1 MSCVP
6 NVGTLKGANRFDLAM
21 LSIRKHD
28 VVNVSAARSALRQ
41 TIKGET
47 MQKRKLGNSNLEVS
61 ALGLGCM
68 GMSFSYGPPK
78 DKQEMTSLL
87 HAAVER
93 GVTFFDTAEVYGPYL
108 NEELVGEA
116 LAPFRG
122 QVVIATKFGWKI
134 DPKAERGLAG
144 LDSRPEH
151 IKQVV
156 EGSLKRLK
164 VDAIDLF
171 YQHRVDPDVPIEGV
185 AGAVKD
191 LIQQGKVKHFGLS
204 EAAAKTIRRAHAV
217 QPVTA
222 VQSEYSLWTRGPEKE
237 VLRTLEELGIG
248 FVPYSPLGKGF
259 LTGKINENTT
269 FDSSDFRNTLPR
281 FTPEA
286 RKANQALVDLLG
298 KIGERKKSTP
308 AQIALAWLLAQK
320 PWIVPIPGT
329 TKLRR
334 LEENI
339 GAASIELTS
348 DDLREIDSGGAKI
361 PVQGERYPE
370 QLRRMTGR

>member
-1 MSCVP
+1 
-6 NVGTLKGANRFDLAM
+6 
-21 LSIRKHD
+21 
-28 VVNVSAARSALRQ
+28 
-41 TIKGET
+41 
-47 MQKRKLGNSNLEVS
+47 MQKRKLGKSGLEVS
-61 ALGLGCM
+61 AIGLGCM
-68 GMSFSYGPPK
+68 GMSFSYGPPA
-78 DKQEMTSLL
+78 DKQEMIALL
-87 HAAVER
+87 RAAVER
-93 GVTFFDTAEVYGPYL
+93 GITFFDTAEVYGPFT

-122 QVVIATKFGWKI
+122 KVAIATKFGFKL
-134 DPKAERGLAG
+134 DPTGKPGWLG

-151 IKQVV
+151 IKEVA
-156 EGSLKRLK
+156 EGSLKRLR

-171 YQHRVDPDVPIEGV
+171 YQHRVDPDVPIEDV

-191 LIQQGKVKHFGLS
+191 LIQEGKVKRFGLS
-204 EAAAKTIRRAHAV
+204 EAAAKTIRRAHAI

-222 VQSEYSLWTRGPEKE
+222 VQSEYSLWTRGPERE
-237 VLRTLEELGIG
+237 VLPTLEELGIG

-298 KIGERKKSTP
+298 KIAERKKATP

-329 TKLRR
+329 TKLGR

-339 GAASIELTS
+339 GAAAVELTS
-348 DDLREIDSGGAKI
+348 DDLRDIESASSKI
-361 PVQGERYPE
+361 TVQGARYPE
-370 QLRRMTGR
+370 HIEQMTGR